1 MGVLLALFEAGVEAP
16 ASLIG
21 SSVGALNAASIAAY
35 PSAAGAQMLRQIW
48 LSDLA
53 RSVFQA
59 HPVGILWSRLRGQP
73 VSALPGT
80 NLVRLVERQQEL
92 LGMTAFE
99 QLAVPLTVVA
109 TDINAG
115 RPHVFRSGPLT
126 PALLA
131 SAAIPGVFPPL
142 VQDGRAYYD
151 GGIVENTP
159 LALAVEQGAREVV
172 GISLMAGGELEG
184 ALSWGELMARTLQLA
199 LHHQML
205 SEYERLSGR
214 VRMVVLCPV
223 TAPTEGWRMEKGH
236 TEAVI
241 DRTRVAMARLL
252 ATKGSRLFKHSGV
265 HYLDLD
271 GQ

>member
-1 MGVLLALFEAGVEAP
+1 VGVLLALFEAGVEAP
-16 ASLIG
+16 AALIG
-21 SSVGALNAASIAAY
+21 ASVGALNATTIAAY

-48 LSDLA
+48 MSALA

-59 HPVGILWSRLRGQP
+59 HPVGILWSRLRGQQIT
-73 VSALPGT
+73 ALPGT
-80 NLVRLVERQQEL
+80 NLGRLVSRQQEL
-92 LGMTAFE
+92 LGISAFE

-115 RPHVFRSGPLT
+115 RPHLFKSGPLT

-131 SAAIPGVFPPL
+131 SAAIPGVFPPV

-159 LALAVEQGAREVV
+159 LSLAVEEGAREVLA
-172 GISLMAGGELEG
+172 ISLMAGGELEG

-205 SEYERLSGR
+205 SEYERLSER
-214 VRMVVLCPV
+214 TRMVVLCPV
-223 TAPTEGWRMEKGH
+223 SAPTEGWKMEKGH

-241 DRTRVAMARLL
+241 DRARVATSRLL

-271 GQ
+271 VH

>member
-1 MGVLLALFEAGVEAP
+1 MGVLLALLEAGVEAP

-21 SSVGALNAASIAAY
+21 ASVGALNAATIAAY
-35 PSAAGAQMLRQIW
+35 PSPAGAQMLRQIW

-53 RSVFQA
+53 RSVFHA
-59 HPVGILWSRLRGQP
+59 HPVGILWSRLRGQ
-73 VSALPGT
+73 VTALPGT
-80 NLVRLVERQQEL
+80 NLARLVDRQQEL

-99 QLAVPLTVVA
+99 QLSVPLTVVA

-115 RPHVFRSGPLT
+115 RPHLFQSGPLT

-131 SAAIPGVFPPL
+131 SAAIPGVFPPV

-172 GISLMAGGELEG
+172 AISLMAGGELEG

-205 SEYERLSGR
+205 SEYERLAGR
-214 VRMVVLCPV
+214 ARMVVICPV
-223 TAPTEGWRMEKGH
+223 SAPTEGWRLEKGH
-236 TEAVI
+236 TEGVI
-241 DRTRVAMARLL
+241 DRSRVAMARLL
-252 ATKGSRLFKHSGV
+252 ATRGSRLFKHSGV

-271 GQ
+271 VQ